1 MMQQPPHNVGGA
13 VAYQARHAA
22 AAFAFSSVPFSSV
35 PKRRRRPVRELLGET
50 VNRHDRRGAGGIKT
64 GHQPYTGLGITVE
77 TIGGELHGKP
87 IGAFGVALHG
97 LAGLGL

>member
-13 VAYQARHAA
+13 VAYQAR
-22 AAFAFSSVPFSSV
+22 
-35 PKRRRRPVRELLGET
+35 
-50 VNRHDRRGAGGIKT
+50 
-64 GHQPYTGLGITVE
+64 HQPYTGLGITVE